1 MKTPQEIAQLAQR
14 ALLYEVSCYPKPGL
28 VDPIDHKTHMD
39 MDFFT
44 FIDSSVVLLP
54 FFEQFVRVGATF
66 NQADLTSLMTQI
78 RPLGIQAEEAMRQAT
93 KGVNTHKGAIFSLGI
108 LLSATGYL
116 QQKDALSATALSQ
129 TVQKM
134 LAGLVKND
142 FKTLH
147 QKSPAQLTNGEKMYL
162 KYGLVGIRGEAQ
174 AGYPTIFEAAY
185 PYLRKQTGDW
195 NTRLLN
201 TLMKIISVSED
212 SNLVKR
218 SGRLQTLKDVQ
229 AQATAIVAA
238 GGVKTS
244 IGQEGL
250 LKLDQEATQG
260 HYSLGGSADLLIITV
275 YVTLLLQ

>member
-14 ALLYEVSCYPKPGL
+14 ALLYEVSCHPKPGL
-28 VDPIDHKTHMD
+28 VDPIDHKTHTD

-54 FFEQFVRVGATF
+54 FFEQFVRVGETF
-66 NQADLTSLMTQI
+66 NQVDLTALMAQI
-78 RPLGIQAEEAMRQAT
+78 RPLGMQTEEAMYQAT
-93 KGVNTHKGAIFSLGI
+93 NGVNTHKGAIFSLGI
-108 LLSATGYL
+108 LLSVTGYL
-116 QQKDALSATALSQ
+116 QQKRTLSATALSQ
-129 TVQKM
+129 TVRKM
-134 LAGLVKND
+134 LAGLVEND

-147 QKSPAQLTNGEKMYL
+147 HKQLAQLTNGEKMYL

-174 AGYPTIFEAAY
+174 AGYPTIFEVAY
-185 PYLRKQTGDW
+185 PYLQNQTGDW
-195 NTRLLN
+195 NVRLLN

-229 AQATAIVAA
+229 AQAAAIVAA
-238 GGVKTS
+238 GGVATPL
-244 IGQEGL
+244 GQEGL

-260 HYSLGGSADLLIITV
+260 YYSLGGSADLLIITI